1 MDAAFKKNHSFIY
14 LWLCWVFI
22 AVGFSLVVA
31 SGGYSLAVVCKLLM
45 VVVSLTADHGLQ
57 DTQASIAAMPELNYC
72 GSRALEHRLSSC
84 QAQA

>member
-72 GSRALEHRLSSC
+72 GSRAL
-84 QAQA
+84 